1 METSI
6 TECKARE
13 KILSDVLTRRPG
25 ASMKEIQE
33 YYDQTIVKLGR
44 DTRELEKTL
53 GTIKETIWELGGERS
68 SLQTMSPS
76 QIFHMEPLLI

>member
-1 METSI
+1 MLRVISKIKTLFSLKKDRSNLETSI

-13 KILSDVLTRRPG
+13 KILSDAVTRRPG
-25 ASMKEIQE
+25 ASMKKIQE

-53 GTIKETIWELGGERS
+53 GTIKEMI
-68 SLQTMSPS
+68 
-76 QIFHMEPLLI
+76 